1 MGEETLKTFHNTKR
15 QVGTILHTKIKEEE
29 KKKKTQAWIK
39 FLILNQENANVCIH
53 VRLMHHNNNNNNN
66 NSV

>member
-29 KKKKTQAWIK
+29 EKKKKNSSLDK
-39 FLILNQENANVCIH
+39 FFD
-53 VRLMHHNNNNNNN
+53 
-66 NSV
+66 S